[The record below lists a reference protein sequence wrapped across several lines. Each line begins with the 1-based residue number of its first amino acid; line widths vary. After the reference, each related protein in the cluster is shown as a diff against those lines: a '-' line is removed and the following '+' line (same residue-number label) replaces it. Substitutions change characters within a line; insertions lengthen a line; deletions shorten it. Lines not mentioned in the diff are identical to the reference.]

1 MMGGQGDP
9 KAADRRRAL
18 FLRSLRA
25 ADRRR
30 GSFLGD
36 LRAADR
42 RRGAFLE
49 SLRAADRR
57 RELFLK
63 GLGVV
68 RSRCALAIAGLLLGL
83 AATGCSREAAKEVPV
98 STETTVRETKKE
110 AETESQKPTDPI
122 PTVIE
127 PFPDAETQAV
137 MEVEPGLKILIATDI
152 HYLARELT
160 DKGSAFTYMVE
171 HGDGKV
177 THHIWE
183 IMEAFT
189 QEVIRERP
197 DLLIVSGDM
206 SLNGELLSHR
216 EFAGYLERI
225 EEAKIPV
232 AVIPGNHDIQNPGAS
247 RYQGEECLPAERT
260 SPEQFY
266 QIYRRFGYDEAI
278 SRDRE
283 SLSYVYPISD
293 KVWGLMLDS
302 CQYEDGQNLVGG
314 MVDMET
320 YDWIEEQLDKAAQ
333 AQVMLLP
340 VSHHNL
346 LDESQ
351 IYEEDCTIEHSE
363 RLIELLVGW
372 GAPLYVSGH
381 LHVQHYMNSDP
392 NDGGETGIYE
402 VVTSSLAT
410 PPCQYGVLSFQE
422 DGQFHYHTQI
432 LDMDTWS
439 RASGQT
445 DIQLLG
451 FSDYRTPFL
460 EHVFYNQAHDQ
471 LEKMPELGLSLWE
484 MDRMSQVYAKA
495 NCYYYWGRAV
505 EIAPLIK
512 ESKEYELWSELA
524 AGSLQADYLEYILE
538 EAVRDYNDLKW
549 EKE

>member
-1 MMGGQGDP
+1 MTE
-9 KAADRRRAL
+9 DRRYPKDREQAISERQRAGDT
-18 FLRSLRA
+18 RKAERTAETRKAERA
-25 ADRRR
+25 GDTRKAEGVGHPKGRR
-30 GSFLGD
+30 GIRTG
-36 LRAADR
+36 
-42 RRGAFLE
+42 GVPAFVCVL
-49 SLRAADRR
+49 L
-57 RELFLK
+57 
-63 GLGVV
+63 
-68 RSRCALAIAGLLLGL
+68 ALAL
-83 AATGCSREAAKEVPV
+83 ALALAGCSRETAEEVPPET
-98 STETTVRETKKE
+98 SAGEPKKETETE
-110 AETESQKPTDPI
+110 AESEKPTVPA
-122 PTVIE
+122 PAFIE

-160 DKGSAFTYMVE
+160 DKGERFTYMVE

-183 IMEAFT
+183 LTEAFA

-197 DLLIVSGDM
+197 DLLIISGDL
-206 SLNGELLSHR
+206 SFNGELLSHR

-225 EEAKIPV
+225 EENKIPV
-232 AVIPGNHDIQNPGAS
+232 AVIPGNHDIRQPGAS
-247 RYQGEECLPAERT
+247 RFLGEERLPAEGT
-260 SPEQFY
+260 EPEQFY
-266 QIYRRFGYDEAI
+266 QIYRRFGYDEAV
-278 SRDRE
+278 SRDPA

-302 CQYEDGQNLVGG
+302 CQYGDGQSLVGG
-314 MVDMET
+314 MLDTDT
-320 YDWIEEQLDKAAQ
+320 YDWIEDQLNAATE
-333 AQVMLLP
+333 AGVMLLP

-372 GAPLYVSGH
+372 GAPLYLSGH
-381 LHVQHYMNSDP
+381 LHVQHYRNSDKSFE
-392 NDGGETGIYE
+392 GETGIYE
-402 VVTSSLAT
+402 IVTSSLAT

-432 LDMDTWS
+432 LDIDTWA

-445 DIQLLG
+445 DIELLG

-471 LEKMPELGLSLWE
+471 LEKMEELGLTQWE

-512 ESKEYELWSELA
+512 ESKEYELWSDLA
-524 AGSLQADYLEYILE
+524 SGSLQADYLEYILE
-538 EAVRDYNDLKW
+538 EAVRDYNDLRW
-549 EKE
+549 EQE